1 VGAFDEKTEVKNRSF
16 TRSSIF
22 HARTFALLNFAL
34 VISCS
39 CIYIWPGQDSQDRTA
54 RTGQP
59 GQDSQD
65 RTART
70 GQAEQDSQNRTART
84 GQQEWDRQNKT
95 ALTGQPGHESQ
106 IRTGRNMTGKT
117 GNAEQDGQIE

>member
-22 HARTFALLNFAL
+22 HARTFALLDFRACNFVL
-34 VISCS
+34 V
-39 CIYIWPGQDSQDRTA
+39 YIW
-54 RTGQP
+54 P

-70 GQAEQDSQNRTART
+70 GQAEQDSQNRTARI
-84 GQQEWDRQNKT
+84 GQQGWDRQNKT
-95 ALTGQPGHESQ
+95 ADCLDRRARTGQPGHESQ

-117 GNAEQDGQIE
+117 GKAEQDGQIE